1 MKTNK
6 LILISA
12 LLLIIPLVASLP
24 FAVLPDVGVNGT
36 VTNVSLEPI
45 KGAEIKIL
53 GLGLSDI
60 TDENGNY
67 FIRDVPAGTYDIAAS
82 AQDQG
87 FGPETKIVTAYSTN
101 VTTVNFIL
109 YTAGSDCRQ
118 DCSKTNDEIPVCHM
132 DCEGINDCHFYDNT
146 LRDICTRNGEMI
158 GVPVGNTVSYNET
171 HKATCCEGTPY
182 LHKKTPGTSLIFPEA
197 ENIVRITRIVF
208 FRGQFARMIIDMFE

>member
-67 FIRDVPAGTYDIAAS
+67 FIRDVPKGTYDIVAS
-82 AQDQG
+82 KQG
-87 FGPETKIVTAYSTN
+87 FNPFPKKFTFDATGVITI
-101 VTTVNFIL
+101 NFIL
-109 YTAGSDCRQ
+109 YTAGSDCKP
-118 DCSKTNDEIPVCHM
+118 DCSKTTDPEKPRCHA
-132 DCEGINDCHFYDNT
+132 DCDGINGCKFFDART
-146 LRDICTRNGEMI
+146 KEVCTTPYERVV
-158 GVPVGNTVSYNET
+158 GVTETYNET
-171 HKATCCEGTPY
+171 HKLTCCKGSPY
-182 LHKKTPGTSLIFPEA
+182 LYKKIPGTSLIFPEA

-208 FRGQFARMIIDMFE
+208 FRGQFARMIIDVFD

>member
-67 FIRDVPAGTYDIAAS
+67 FIRDVPKGTYDIVAS
-82 AQDQG
+82 KQG
-87 FGPETKIVTAYSTN
+87 FNPLNKQFNIDNNLITI
-101 VTTVNFIL
+101 NFTL
-109 YTAGSDCRQ
+109 YTAGSDCKP
-118 DCSKTNDEIPVCHM
+118 DCSKASDPEKPVCHM
-132 DCEGINDCHFYDNT
+132 DCEGINGCKFYDKTMMN
-146 LRDICTRNGEMI
+146 LCTREGKEGWGI
-158 GVPVGNTVSYNET
+158 PVGNTVSYNET
-171 HKATCCEGTPY
+171 HKATCCEGKPY
-182 LHKKTPGTSLIFPEA
+182 LYKKIPGTSLIFPET
-197 ENIVRITRIVF
+197 ENLVRITRIVF
-208 FRGQFARMIIDMFE
+208 FRGQFARLIIDVFE

>member
-67 FIRDVPAGTYDIAAS
+67 FIRDVP
-82 AQDQG
+82 
-87 FGPETKIVTAYSTN
+87 N
-101 VTTVNFIL
+101 
-109 YTAGSDCRQ
+109 
-118 DCSKTNDEIPVCHM
+118 
-132 DCEGINDCHFYDNT
+132 
-146 LRDICTRNGEMI
+146 
-158 GVPVGNTVSYNET
+158 
-171 HKATCCEGTPY
+171 
-182 LHKKTPGTSLIFPEA
+182 
-197 ENIVRITRIVF
+197 
-208 FRGQFARMIIDMFE
+208 